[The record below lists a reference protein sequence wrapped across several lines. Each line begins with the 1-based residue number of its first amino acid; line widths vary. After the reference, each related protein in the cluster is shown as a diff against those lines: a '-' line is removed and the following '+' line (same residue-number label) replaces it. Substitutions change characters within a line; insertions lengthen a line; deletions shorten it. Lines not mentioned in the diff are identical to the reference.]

1 MNFDCIVVG
10 AGLAGL
16 TAARAVQQAG
26 NSVLL
31 LDASDQVGGRVR
43 SDVIDGFIC
52 DRGFQVINPKYPQV
66 VKSNVIKELDFKY
79 ISGKIK
85 LADEQIKVG
94 YSLSTFSPKLG
105 SINQKLRFLK
115 FVASPKVKNEKSFG
129 HYTTEF
135 PDLYQKV
142 LKPFLS
148 GVFLT
153 DPQEIAS
160 DVAQEILRSF
170 VKSLPGVPAAGVG
183 EFSRAL
189 AKPIQNLKLNESVQS
204 VSNGQVTTNQ
214 DTYRARYVIVATDPT
229 TAAQLLSGVQL
240 PKMLSSTT
248 AYFATN
254 QLPSDS
260 KNLVVSSK
268 SKLVNSIVISQVS
281 KKYAPDGQHLVSATS
296 LSPITE
302 SVFRKE
308 LAQIWQMSTHSWEYV
323 ARYEIKQS
331 LPAHLPGVRKTKSA
345 KFSDQIYLAGDHM
358 AVPSQQGAMQSGFL
372 AARAINQLIQ

>member
-10 AGLAGL
+10 AGLAGI
-16 TAARAVQQAG
+16 TAARTIQQAG

-31 LDASDQVGGRVR
+31 LEASDQVGGRVR

-79 ISGKIK
+79 ISGKIR

-115 FVASPKVKNEKSFG
+115 FVASPKVKNERSFG

-204 VSNGQVTTNQ
+204 VSNGQVITNQ
-214 DTYRARYVIVATDPT
+214 GTYKSRYVIVATDPT

-240 PKMLSSTT
+240 PKMLTSTT

-281 KKYAPDGQHLVSATS
+281 RKYAPAGQHLVSATS

-308 LAQIWQMSTHSWEYV
+308 LAEIWQMNTHSWEYV

>member
-31 LDASDQVGGRVR
+31 LEASDQVGGRVR

-79 ISGKIK
+79 ISGKIR
-85 LADEQIKVG
+85 LADEQTKVG

-153 DPQEIAS
+153 DPQEIAA

-214 DTYRARYVIVATDPT
+214 GTYRGRYVIVATDPT

-308 LAQIWQMSTHSWEYV
+308 LAEIWQMSTHSWEYV

>member
-16 TAARAVQQAG
+16 TAARTVQQAG

-79 ISGKIK
+79 ISGKIR

-160 DVAQEILRSF
+160 DVAQQILRSF

-281 KKYAPDGQHLVSATS
+281 SKYAPIGQHLVSATS

-308 LAQIWQMSTHSWEYV
+308 LAEIWQMSTHSWEYV

-331 LPAHLPGVRKTKSA
+331 LPAHLPGVNKTKSA

>member
-1 MNFDCIVVG
+1 MSFDCIVVG
-10 AGLAGL
+10 AGLAGI
-16 TAARAVQQAG
+16 TAARTVQQAG

-31 LDASDQVGGRVR
+31 LESSDQVGGRVR
-43 SDVIDGFIC
+43 SDAIGGFIC
-52 DRGFQVINPKYPQV
+52 DRGFQVINPRYPQV
-66 VKSNVIKELDFKY
+66 AKSKVLNDLDFKY
-79 ISGKIK
+79 ISGKIR
-85 LADEQIKVG
+85 LADQQLKVG

-105 SINQKLRFLK
+105 SLNQKLKFIK
-115 FVASPKVKNEKSFG
+115 FVANPKVKNERSFG
-129 HYTTEF
+129 HYTSDF
-135 PDLYQKV
+135 PDLYQRV

-153 DPQEIAS
+153 DPKEIAA

-183 EFSRAL
+183 EFSKAL

-204 VSNGQVTTNQ
+204 VSDGQVTTNQ
-214 DTYRARYVIVATDPT
+214 GSYRARYVIVATDPT
-229 TAAQLLSGVQL
+229 TAAQLLTGVHL

-248 AYFATN
+248 AYFATD
-254 QLPSDS
+254 QLPTDS

-281 KKYAPDGQHLVSATS
+281 SKYAPFGHHLVSATC
-296 LSPITE
+296 LTAITE

-308 LAQIWQMSTHSWEYV
+308 LAEIWRTSTNSWEYV

-331 LPAHLPGVRKTKSA
+331 LPAHLPGVSKTKAA
-345 KFSDQIYLAGDHM
+345 KFSDSIFLAGDHM
-358 AVPSQQGAMQSGFL
+358 AVPSQQGAMQSGYL
-372 AARAINQLIQ
+372 AGNAINQLIQ

>member
-10 AGLAGL
+10 AGLAGI
-16 TAARAVQQAG
+16 TAARTVQQAG

-66 VKSNVIKELDFKY
+66 VKSKVIKELDFKY
-79 ISGKIK
+79 ISGKIR

-115 FVASPKVKNEKSFG
+115 FVASPKVENEKSFG
-129 HYTTEF
+129 HYATEF

-153 DPQEIAS
+153 DPQEIAA

-214 DTYRARYVIVATDPT
+214 GTYRGRYVIVATDPT

-240 PKMLSSTT
+240 PKMLTSTT

-281 KKYAPDGQHLVSATS
+281 RKYAPAGQHLVSATS

-308 LAQIWQMSTHSWEYV
+308 LAEIWQMSTHSWEYV

>member
-31 LDASDQVGGRVR
+31 LEASDQVGGRVR

-79 ISGKIK
+79 ISGKIR

-129 HYTTEF
+129 HYATEF

-214 DTYRARYVIVATDPT
+214 GAYRGRYVIVATDPT
-229 TAAQLLSGVQL
+229 TAAQLLSGVHL

-248 AYFATN
+248 AYFATD
-254 QLPSDS
+254 QLPIDS
-260 KNLVVSSK
+260 KNLVISNN

-281 KKYAPDGQHLVSATS
+281 KKYAPIGQHLVSATS

-308 LAQIWQMSTHSWEYV
+308 LAEIWQMNTHSWEYV

-331 LPAHLPGVRKTKSA
+331 LPAHLPGVSKTKIA

>member
-16 TAARAVQQAG
+16 TAARTVQQAG

-31 LDASDQVGGRVR
+31 LEASDQVGGRVR

-129 HYTTEF
+129 HYATEF

-160 DVAQEILRSF
+160 DVAQQILRSF

-214 DTYRARYVIVATDPT
+214 GTYRGRYVIVATDPT

-308 LAQIWQMSTHSWEYV
+308 LAEIWQMSTHSWEYV

>member
-10 AGLAGL
+10 AGLAGI
-16 TAARAVQQAG
+16 TAARTVQQAG

-31 LDASDQVGGRVR
+31 LEASDQVGGRVR
-43 SDVIDGFIC
+43 SDVVDGFIC

-66 VKSNVIKELDFKY
+66 VKSKLIKELDFKY
-79 ISGKIK
+79 ISGKIR

-105 SINQKLRFLK
+105 SISQKLRFLK

-204 VSNGQVTTNQ
+204 VSNGQVKTNQ
-214 DTYRARYVIVATDPT
+214 STYRARYVIVATDPT
-229 TAAQLLSGVQL
+229 TAAQLLNGVQL

-248 AYFATN
+248 TYFATD

-281 KKYAPDGQHLVSATS
+281 SKYAPIGQHLISATC
-296 LSPITE
+296 LTAITE

-308 LAQIWQMSTHSWEYV
+308 LAEIWQTNTHSWEYV

-331 LPAHLPGVRKTKSA
+331 LPAHLPGVSKTKIA

>member
-10 AGLAGL
+10 AGLAGI
-16 TAARAVQQAG
+16 TAARTVQQAG

-52 DRGFQVINPKYPQV
+52 DRGFQVMNPKYPQV

-79 ISGKIK
+79 ISGKIR

-204 VSNGQVTTNQ
+204 VSNGQVITNQ
-214 DTYRARYVIVATDPT
+214 GTYKSRYVIVATDPT

-240 PKMLSSTT
+240 PKMLTSTT

-281 KKYAPDGQHLVSATS
+281 RKYAPAGQHLVSATS

-308 LAQIWQMSTHSWEYV
+308 LAEIWQMNTHSWEYV

>member
-10 AGLAGL
+10 AGLAGI
-16 TAARAVQQAG
+16 TAARTVQQAG

-66 VKSNVIKELDFKY
+66 VKSKVIKELDFKY
-79 ISGKIK
+79 ISGKIR

-129 HYTTEF
+129 HYTKDF

-153 DPQEIAS
+153 DPQEIAA
-160 DVAQEILRSF
+160 DVSQEILRSF

-214 DTYRARYVIVATDPT
+214 GTYRGRYVIVATDPT

-248 AYFATN
+248 AYFATD
-254 QLPSDS
+254 QLPIDS

-281 KKYAPDGQHLVSATS
+281 KKYAPAGQHLVSATS

-308 LAQIWQMSTHSWEYV
+308 LAEIWQMNTHSWEYV

>member
-26 NSVLL
+26 ISVLL
-31 LDASDQVGGRVR
+31 LEASDQVGGRVR

-160 DVAQEILRSF
+160 DVAQQILRSF

-189 AKPIQNLKLNESVQS
+189 AKPIQNLNLNESVQS

-308 LAQIWQMSTHSWEYV
+308 LAEIWQMSTHSWEYV